1 MKKFAARLLMTAA
14 LCVALSTPMFAQTA
28 TTTPARSLPGRLSD
42 SLFWKLVGDISEPG
56 GYFRITDN
64 FTSNEREVGELSTM
78 LRNAG
83 IIGGVYIGVGPEQN
97 FSYIAAIHPAMAFV
111 VDIRRQAM
119 VQHMMF
125 KAMFEMSKDRADFL
139 TMLFARPRPAGMD
152 STTGIQKMWEA
163 YWVVGMDTA
172 LARMTTERVVNDLT
186 KPHQFV
192 FTQDEMGQLR
202 SVLEAFQSL
211 GPAISTRGGG
221 GGGGGGG
228 GRGGGSPGNR
238 GFADMT
244 GYSLDAAGVP
254 QSFLSTEENYRYV
267 KSLEDRNLLVPVT
280 GDFGGPKAIR
290 AIGSWLKE
298 QNGVVS
304 AFYLSNVEQ
313 YLFQEEG
320 KARAFY
326 DNVATLPTN
335 SKSVFIRPYSMR
347 GFGRG
352 GYPGYPASPADAVR
366 SICPIES
373 FLTAVKA
380 GNVMSNNAALACGM

>member
-1 MKKFAARLLMTAA
+1 MKKFAASLLMTAA
-14 LCVALSTPMFAQTA
+14 LCGALSTPVFAQTA
-28 TTTPARSLPGRLSD
+28 APARSLPARLDD
-42 SLFWKLVGDISEPG
+42 STFWRLVSDISEPG

-64 FTSNEREVGELSTM
+64 FTSNEMEVGELSTM

-83 IIGGVYIGVGPEQN
+83 IIGGVYVGVGPEQN
-97 FSYIAAIHPAMAFV
+97 FSYIAAIHPVMAFV

-152 STTGIQKMWEA
+152 STTGIQKVWEA
-163 YWVVGMDTA
+163 YWSVGMDTA
-172 LARMTTERVVNDLT
+172 LARATTERVVNDLT
-186 KPHQFV
+186 KTHHFA
-192 FTQDEMGQLR
+192 FTADEMGQLR
-202 SVLEAFQSL
+202 SVLEAFQAL
-211 GPAISTRGGG
+211 GPGISTRGGG
-221 GGGGGGG
+221 GG
-228 GRGGGSPGNR
+228 RGGGPGFNR
-238 GFADMT
+238 GFSDMT

-254 QSFLSTEENYRYV
+254 QSFLSTEENFRYV

-280 GDFGGPKAIR
+280 GDFAGPKAIR

-298 QNGVVS
+298 QSGVVS

-313 YLFQEEG
+313 YLFQDS
-320 KARAFY
+320 KAQAFY

-352 GYPGYPASPADAVR
+352 SYPNYPTNPADAVR
-366 SICPIES
+366 SICPIEN

-380 GNVMSNNAALACGM
+380 GRVMSNNAALACGM

>member
-1 MKKFAARLLMTAA
+1 VT
-14 LCVALSTPMFAQTA
+14 
-28 TTTPARSLPGRLSD
+28 
-42 SLFWKLVGDISEPG
+42 DISEPG

-64 FTSNEREVGELSTM
+64 FTSNEMEVGELSTM
-78 LRNAG
+78 LRGAG
-83 IIGGVYIGVGPEQN
+83 ITGGVYIGVGPEQN
-97 FSYIAAIHPAMAFV
+97 FSYIAAIHPVMAFV

-125 KAMFEMSKDRADFL
+125 KAMFELSRDRADFL
-139 TMLFARPRPAGMD
+139 TLLFARPRPAGMD

-172 LARMTTERVVNDLT
+172 LARTAAERVVNNLT
-186 KPHQFV
+186 RTHHFV

-202 SVLEAFQSL
+202 SVLEAFQTL

-221 GGGGGGG
+221 GG
-228 GRGGGSPGNR
+228 RGGGPGFNR
-238 GFADMT
+238 GFSDMT

-254 QSFLSTEENYRYV
+254 QSFLSTEDNFRYV

-290 AIGSWLKE
+290 AIGAWLKE
-298 QNGVVS
+298 QNGIVS

-313 YLFQEEG
+313 YLFQEQG
-320 KARAFY
+320 KAQAFY

-352 GYPGYPASPADAVR
+352 AYPNYPTNPADAVR
-366 SICPIES
+366 SICPIEN

-380 GNVMSNNAALACGM
+380 GKVTSNNAALACGM